1 MLHIL
6 NIKTLLYRH
15 NQQDMPHPV
24 LLFPLLRMLKIL
36 TIGQPH
42 SDPTVQAPLSVT
54 SAYAHAHADDYA
66 YADADADSILKALT
80 DSELRSTNE
89 HILPS

>member
-1 MLHIL
+1 MLHNL

-54 SAYAHAHADDYA
+54 SAYAHADDYA
-66 YADADADSILKALT
+66 YADADADADSILKALT
-80 DSELRSTNE
+80 DSELRLTNE

>member
-1 MLHIL
+1 MPHIL
-6 NIKTLLYRH
+6 NIKTLFYRH

-36 TIGQPH
+36 TAGQPH
-42 SDPTVQAPLSVT
+42 SEPTVQAPLSVT
-54 SAYAHAHADDYA
+54 SADAH
-66 YADADADSILKALT
+66 ADADADPILKALT
-80 DSELRSTNE
+80 DTELRLTNE